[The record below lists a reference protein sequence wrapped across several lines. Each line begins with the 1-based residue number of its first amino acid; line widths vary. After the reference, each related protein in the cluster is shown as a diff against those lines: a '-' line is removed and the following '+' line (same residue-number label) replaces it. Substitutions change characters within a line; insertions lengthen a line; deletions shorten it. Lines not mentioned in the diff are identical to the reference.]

1 MGERLKERR
10 ETIGLTLGQVGT
22 YEGVSAQYL
31 SQLET
36 GKRTPNVWAL
46 LGALAQRYRTS
57 ADYLLGLTDNPAPVG
72 RINTAAGGHLT
83 RQNLRKMIAAAGVRG
98 CVQKA
103 GVHRFRHT
111 FAINFLRNGGNV
123 LALQDLLGHESM
135 STVRIY
141 AKLAELDLA
150 AAQRKASPADN
161 WRL

>member
-72 RINTAAGGHLT
+72 RINTAAGGETVTEVIDVVLDMSPAKQREILT
-83 RQNLRKMIAAAGVRG
+83 IARA
-98 CVQKA
+98 
-103 GVHRFRHT
+103 
-111 FAINFLRNGGNV
+111 
-123 LALQDLLGHESM
+123 
-135 STVRIY
+135 
-141 AKLAELDLA
+141 LAEMEARQPPPSQDITD
-150 AAQRKASPADN
+150 RVERGDN
-161 WRL
+161 PPHVIGGEESS